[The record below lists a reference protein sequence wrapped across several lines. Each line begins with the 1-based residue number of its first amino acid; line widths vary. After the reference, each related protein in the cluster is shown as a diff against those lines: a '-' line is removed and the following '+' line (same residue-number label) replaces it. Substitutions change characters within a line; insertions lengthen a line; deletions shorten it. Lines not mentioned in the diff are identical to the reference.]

1 MSDNLQ
7 KRAVEK
13 AIKFLNAAGATY
25 NIDFGEEKFTNRK
38 TRPDFKSIYEP
49 LLSQAI
55 KDGQSTL
62 VIQVP
67 KDMDLANFRGAF
79 ASALN
84 VRFGNDSAITE
95 IDPVAHTV
103 SALWAA

>member
-13 AIKFLNAAGATY
+13 AIKFLNAAGAIYT
-25 NIDFGEEKFTNRK
+25 IDFGEEKFTNKK

-49 LLSQAI
+49 AIEEAVKAGLSQVTI
-55 KDGQSTL
+55 KVPDDMVL
-62 VIQVP
+62 V
-67 KDMDLANFRGAF
+67 NFRGGM
-79 ASALN
+79 ASYLN
-84 VRFGNDSAITE
+84 SRFGGDSSITE
-95 IDPVAHTV
+95 IDDATHTV